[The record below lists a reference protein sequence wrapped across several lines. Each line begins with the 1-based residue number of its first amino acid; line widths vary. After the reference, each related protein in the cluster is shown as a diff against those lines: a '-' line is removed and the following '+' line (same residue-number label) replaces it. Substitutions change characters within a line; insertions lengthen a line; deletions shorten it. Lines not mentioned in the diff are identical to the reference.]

1 MEKAGSLVQIC
12 ASAALERKAGNLVIL
27 KVRELSS
34 FTDYFVICSGTSD
47 RQVRSIADHVEER
60 LKKEGILPLG
70 VEGRQGGNWILM
82 DYGEVVLH
90 IFFEA
95 TREFYDIERLWAEA
109 PALTVPDS
117 VQKIEYLDEEME

>member
-1 MEKAGSLVQIC
+1 VEKAGSLVQIC

>member
-1 MEKAGSLVQIC
+1 VEKARSLVLIC
-12 ASAALERKAGNLVIL
+12 AGAALERKAGNLVIL

>member
-1 MEKAGSLVQIC
+1 MEKARSLVLIC
-12 ASAALERKAGNLVIL
+12 AGAALERKAGNLVIL